1 MEDKNIF
8 LFFLLYTCNFLRVR
22 VLRFCLDGLITT
34 SSTTNI
40 NYESLAT
47 STVVVNVHVSDGTAS
62 ATSSLTISIMDVN
75 EAPVFGK
82 TLYQITGTEGNVR
95 KYISL

>member
-1 MEDKNIF
+1 M
-8 LFFLLYTCNFLRVR
+8 LC
-22 VLRFCLDGLITT
+22 FCLDGLITT

-40 NYESLAT
+40 NFESLAT

-62 ATSSLTISIMDVN
+62 ATSSLTIFIMDVN
-75 EAPVFGK
+75 ESPVFGK

-95 KYISL
+95 IFVAF